1 MRIKSFTGSNVA
13 EAMNK
18 VRTELGDEAIILA
31 TQDLPSGETQVTAA
45 IEQKEPTPEKVS
57 VKKEWASDW
66 DSDWKQEAKPT
77 AKHQR
82 PDFGSNQQHNEATST
97 SPTVD
102 KQKQSNNTP
111 IPVTPQV
118 KLLVQAMAYHGV
130 PTLLAERICRSALA
144 AETEDT
150 TLALAAA
157 LDKHFQ
163 YSPRFSRNNVPLML
177 IGPPGIGKTMTIAK
191 MAASARRENRSVHII
206 TTDTSRAGA
215 VIQLKAFTDILGLKI
230 WVAENPQQLANIVSK
245 AELKDGSHTLIDTGG
260 INVYDDTELKNL
272 AAFSIAARAEPVA
285 VLAAGTDSA
294 EMSETAER
302 FASIG
307 ANRVIITRMD
317 TTRRYGGLFTAAD
330 SAKLSFSYASVS
342 PSVATGLHVI
352 NPVNLARLILRDPT
366 NPGVSSEFNKAQK

>member
-1 MRIKSFTGSNVA
+1 MRIKSFTGSNIA

-18 VRTELGDEAIILA
+18 VRNELGDEAIILA

-45 IEQKEPTPEKVS
+45 IEQKEPTPEKIS

-66 DSDWKQEAKPT
+66 DSDWKQEAKPA
-77 AKHQR
+77 AKNKR
-82 PDFGSNQQHNEATST
+82 PDFGSNQQPKEVAST
-97 SPTVD
+97 RSVAGKRTQV
-102 KQKQSNNTP
+102 NNTP
-111 IPVTPQV
+111 IQVTPQV
-118 KLLVQAMAYHGV
+118 ELLVQAMAYHGI

-163 YSPRFSRNNVPLML
+163 YSPSFSRKNVPLML
-177 IGPPGIGKTMTIAK
+177 VGPPGIGKTMTIAK

-215 VIQLKAFTDILGLKI
+215 VLQLKAFTDILGLKI
-230 WVAENPQQLANIVSK
+230 WVAETPDQLSNIVSK
-245 AELKDGSHTLIDTGG
+245 TELKDGSHILIDTGG

-285 VLAAGTDSA
+285 VLAAGSDSA

-307 ANRVIITRMD
+307 ANRLIITRMD

-342 PSVATGLHVI
+342 PLRRDGLT
-352 NPVNLARLILRDPT
+352 RY
-366 NPGVSSEFNKAQK
+366 